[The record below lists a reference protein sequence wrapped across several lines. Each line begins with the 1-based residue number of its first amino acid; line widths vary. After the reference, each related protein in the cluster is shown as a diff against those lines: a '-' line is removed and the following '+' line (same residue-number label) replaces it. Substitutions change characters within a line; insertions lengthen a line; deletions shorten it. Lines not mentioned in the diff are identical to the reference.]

1 MHSWPK
7 MRIHHRKMHP
17 VSEELRH
24 LAFTQPEARLT
35 EVGETSFRTKSPKE
49 DIENKQLRASLIKRL

>member
-7 MRIHHRKMHP
+7 MHIHHRKMHP

-49 DIENKQLRASLIKRL
+49 DIENI